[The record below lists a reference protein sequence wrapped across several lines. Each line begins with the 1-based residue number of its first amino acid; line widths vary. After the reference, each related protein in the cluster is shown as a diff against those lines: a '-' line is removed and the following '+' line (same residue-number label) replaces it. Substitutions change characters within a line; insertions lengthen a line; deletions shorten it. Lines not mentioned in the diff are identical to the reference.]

1 VIIDPRYCGPP
12 GMGNG
17 GYVSGL
23 LAAHVDPAGA
33 AEVTLRRPTPLG
45 VELNVKTDGDG
56 KAVLLNGTGLV
67 AEAVTLGL
75 RPEVRSPADG
85 FGVLGSPPPAPV
97 AAAQAREAGRRAGP
111 RVNREQHPFPGCFVC
126 GPDRTPADGG
136 LGIIPGPLAG
146 RDLLADE
153 WRPGEDIAGE
163 NGQVRTEFVWAALD
177 CAGGHGAIRPGLPP
191 YVLGRLK
198 VRPLRP
204 VLAGHS
210 YVVVGWLLA
219 IGGRKIAAGSV
230 MYNSSGKAAAVALG
244 TWLPLPGA
252 TPLPVAPG
260 EAVPA
265 SQAPADAATGAGAPA
280 RDAAAG

>member
-1 VIIDPRYCGPP
+1 VIIEPRYCGPP
-12 GMGNG
+12 DVGNG
-17 GYVSGL
+17 GYVGGL

-33 AEVTLRRPTPLG
+33 AEVTLRRPAPLG
-45 VELNVKTDGDG
+45 VELTVKSEGNG
-56 KAVLLNGTGLV
+56 QAVLLNGTELV
-67 AEAVTLGL
+67 AEASALAI
-75 RPEVRSPADG
+75 RQEVRSPKDG

-111 RVNREQHPFPGCFVC
+111 RLNREQHPFPGCFVC
-126 GPDRTPADGG
+126 GPDRGPADGG
-136 LGIIPGPLAG
+136 LGIIPGPLPG

-153 WRPGEDIAGE
+153 WRPGEELAGE

-177 CAGGHGAIRPGLPP
+177 CAGGHGANQPGLPP

-230 MYNSSGKAAAVALG
+230 VYNSSGKAAAVALG

-252 TPLPVAPG
+252 APRP
-260 EAVPA
+260 E
-265 SQAPADAATGAGAPA
+265 APAGDAADGA
-280 RDAAAG
+280 AAAG